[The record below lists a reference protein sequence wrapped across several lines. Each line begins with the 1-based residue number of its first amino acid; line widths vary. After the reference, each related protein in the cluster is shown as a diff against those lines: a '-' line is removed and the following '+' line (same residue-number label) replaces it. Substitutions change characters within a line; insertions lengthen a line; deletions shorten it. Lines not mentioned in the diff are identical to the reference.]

1 MKRQKV
7 LFLKQNYIL
16 RILKNFMFAGLFAIA
31 LLLILVHK
39 IDLGIISGLS
49 KSILYITAPLIHVS
63 TLPAVGI
70 SSLYKKTSEF
80 LNVYEENERLKKE
93 NEQLY
98 LLKNQIRALKS
109 ENKNLKD
116 LLHHFDTPN
125 TKSYTAYIIA
135 ENGNAFSNS
144 LIIYIGQN
152 QDKIKQGYAV
162 VNSKGL
168 IGRIELVSGNY
179 AKVSLITDI
188 NSKIP
193 VVSAKSRDRGI
204 LLGQNKKE
212 LSLIF
217 TPLLAELHD
226 GDMLVTSGIGGG
238 LPPDIPVAKI
248 NKVTLDKITA
258 SPLFNPS
265 KIEIVKIIA
274 YDVTPDK
281 KISKELEW
289 KQD

>member
-144 LIIYIGQN
+144 LIIYIGKN

-226 GDMLVTSGIGGG
+226 GDMLVTSGVGGG

-274 YDVTPDK
+274 YDVNPDK
-281 KISKELEW
+281 KTLKELE
-289 KQD
+289 